1 MNPVFLRTALALL
14 LATAPAVAARAQTT
28 TAAPAQ
34 TQVVCASKPG
44 ERQTCAAEPAG
55 WFGTAQRIHRLPFRE
70 LDTTSWKCQ
79 RPVFY
84 TSFLVNF

>member
-1 MNPVFLRTALALL
+1 VFLRTALALL

-44 ERQTCAAEPAG
+44 ERQTCAAEPAVG
-55 WFGTAQRIHRLPFRE
+55 SARRTGSIGCRFANSTRPAGSANG
-70 LDTTSWKCQ
+70 
-79 RPVFY
+79 PVFY
-84 TSFLVNF
+84 TSVLVNF